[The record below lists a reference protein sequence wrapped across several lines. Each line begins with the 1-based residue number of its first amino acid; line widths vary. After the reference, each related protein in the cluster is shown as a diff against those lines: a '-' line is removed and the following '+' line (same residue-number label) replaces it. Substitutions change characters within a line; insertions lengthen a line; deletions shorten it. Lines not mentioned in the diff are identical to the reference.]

1 MFAQVVFPFR
11 RGRQVQPVAVKRP
24 VQRIVGLERAGGE
37 GVGARLLGEERVFQ
51 PRRKRPGGLIA
62 ARRPSGVIVRP
73 GGALDFKLVGGLGG
87 DGKIRAGAQRV
98 EKRRFGNGRAD
109 GVGDRGV

>member
-1 MFAQVVFPFR
+1 MRDGAGDAAGGVR
-11 RGRQVQPVAVKRP
+11 AR
-24 VQRIVGLERAGGE
+24 RIVGR
-37 GVGARLLGEERVFQ
+37 RV
-51 PRRKRPGGLIA
+51 RPGGLIA
-62 ARRPSGVIVRP
+62 ARRPPGVILRP

-98 EKRRFGNGRAD
+98 EKRRFGDGRAD